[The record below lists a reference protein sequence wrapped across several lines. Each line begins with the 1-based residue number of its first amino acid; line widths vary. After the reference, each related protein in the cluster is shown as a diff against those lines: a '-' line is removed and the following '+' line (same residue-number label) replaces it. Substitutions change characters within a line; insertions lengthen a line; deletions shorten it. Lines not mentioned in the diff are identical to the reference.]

1 MAKQEL
7 PPAAETSVQ
16 PGITEKYLIFTIQ
29 DRRYAL
35 PSKFISEV
43 AAYEKAFPLPLLPS
57 YVRGI
62 INRYSIPYALIDL
75 GFLLKN
81 SPDSITPGTA
91 KVLVLKEEIDKL
103 AFLIDDV
110 TDIAD
115 ILPQDLIQVEQSA
128 EAPEGVE
135 AFASSRLVPS
145 SFEWKG
151 SHILCLEIMELITQI
166 KKEFER

>member
-1 MAKQEL
+1 VAEKEQAG
-7 PPAAETSVQ
+7 PAEASVQ
-16 PGITEKYLIFTIQ
+16 PENTEKYLIFTIQ

-35 PSKFISEV
+35 PSKLISEV
-43 AAYEKAFPLPLLPS
+43 AAYEKAFPLPLLPP

-75 GFLLKN
+75 GYLLIPGPG
-81 SPDSITPGTA
+81 STPATA
-91 KVLVLKEEIDKL
+91 KIIVLKEEIDKL

-115 ILPQDLIQVEQSA
+115 ILPRDLIKVEQSS

-135 AFASSRLVPS
+135 AFAGSGLVPS

-151 SHILCLEIMELITQI
+151 SRILCLEIMELITQI
-166 KKEFER
+166 KKEFEG